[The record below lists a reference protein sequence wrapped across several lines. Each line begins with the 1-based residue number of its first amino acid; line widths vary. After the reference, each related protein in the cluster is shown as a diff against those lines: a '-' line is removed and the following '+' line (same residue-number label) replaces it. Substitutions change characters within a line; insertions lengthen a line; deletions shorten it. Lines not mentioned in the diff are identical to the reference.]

1 MLEEAIERVFVDTS
15 TLYINGTHIKA
26 NVNIHKNEKVL
37 VKKEAK
43 TYGEQLRKEINETG
57 KAKGKAV

>member
-1 MLEEAIERVFVDTS
+1 MLEEAIEKGFVDTS
-15 TLYINGTHIKA
+15 TVYIDGTHIKA
-26 NVNIHKNEKVL
+26 NANIHKNEKVL